1 MKKPR
6 EILLARHRAV
16 EPKLNDVRRA
26 ALDNLQRHE
35 TTSPPRLNF
44 FTWLAEFFRLPKPA
58 LAGLALVWAIIILL
72 NVAEPDGTPVSQATP
87 AQMSKRPAVT
97 REELREQR
105 RLLSELVGTAK
116 DIEVISPR
124 FLPRPR
130 GEGKPAY
137 IYV

>member
-1 MKKPR
+1 MKTPR

-16 EPKLNDVRRA
+16 EPKLDDVRRA
-26 ALDNLQRHE
+26 ALKNLRHHE
-35 TTSPPRLNF
+35 TKPTTRTNL

-72 NVAEPDGTPVSQATP
+72 NVAAPDGAPVSKTAP
-87 AQMSKRPAVT
+87 AQMAQRPTVMS
-97 REELREQR
+97 EELREQR

-116 DIEVISPR
+116 DIEAISPR
-124 FLPRPR
+124 FVPRPR